1 MNLFETVRTNVKA
14 VDVVLMAGFQPNR
27 SKMICCP
34 FHNDK
39 HPSMKVD
46 RRYFCFGCGVKG
58 DAVDFVANY
67 YGLSLKEAAEKII
80 SDFGLTYN
88 NTGYAEGVRKPI
100 AAKRSEYQIW
110 AEKKQ
115 ELFAHLS
122 RLHEQ
127 LRKMKIEYA
136 PKEREDSEWSPLF
149 VMVTKELTYV
159 EYLYD
164 YCMFE
169 AKISQDSV
177 SLLVLL
183 MWLIFCH
190 WIGVE
195 TEDSYRLCVMLPRQR
210 CIFWRMKLRHERILS
225 RCGRK

>member
-46 RRYFCFGCGVKG
+46 RRYFCFGCGAKG
-58 DAVDFVANY
+58 DAVDFVANC

-80 SDFGLTYN
+80 SDFGLTYD
-88 NTGYAEGVRKPI
+88 NTGYSEGVRKPI

-149 VMVTKELTYV
+149 VMAAKELTYV
-159 EYLYD
+159 DYLYD

-169 AKISQDSV
+169 A
-177 SLLVLL
+177 
-183 MWLIFCH
+183 
-190 WIGVE
+190 
-195 TEDSYRLCVMLPRQR
+195 TEDELKQKIEEITKEL
-210 CIFWRMKLRHERILS
+210 ERIEKRIYDTESGIGGPDDGQIRERLAV
-225 RCGRK
+225 

>member
-1 MNLFETVRTNVKA
+1 MNLFETVRTNVKTI
-14 VDVVLMAGFQPNR
+14 DVVLMTGFQPNR

-127 LRKMKIEYA
+127 LREMKMRYA
-136 PKEREDSEWSPLF
+136 PKDREDSEWSPLF
-149 VMVTKELTYV
+149 VMAAKELTYV

-169 AKISQDSV
+169 ATEEELKRKIDEITKE
-177 SLLVLL
+177 
-183 MWLIFCH
+183 MEKI
-190 WIGVE
+190 E
-195 TEDSYRLCVMLPRQR
+195 KRMYDTESGISGSDAGQIRERLAV
-210 CIFWRMKLRHERILS
+210 
-225 RCGRK
+225 

>member
-14 VDVVLMAGFQPNR
+14 IDVVLMAGFQPNR

-46 RRYFCFGCGVKG
+46 RRYFCFGCGAKG
-58 DAVDFVANY
+58 DAIDFVSNY
-67 YGLSLKEAAEKII
+67 YGLRLKEAAEKIA
-80 SDFGLTYN
+80 SDFALTYD
-88 NTGYAEGVRKPI
+88 NTRYSEGVRKPI

-110 AEKKQ
+110 AEKKR
-115 ELFAHLS
+115 ELFAYLS

-127 LRKMKIEYA
+127 LREMKMKYA
-136 PKEREDSEWSPLF
+136 PKDREDSEWSPLF
-149 VMVTKELTYV
+149 VMAAKELTYV

-169 AKISQDSV
+169 ATEEELKRKIDEITKE
-177 SLLVLL
+177 
-183 MWLIFCH
+183 MEKI
-190 WIGVE
+190 E
-195 TEDSYRLCVMLPRQR
+195 KRMYDTESGISGSDAGQIRERLAV
-210 CIFWRMKLRHERILS
+210 
-225 RCGRK
+225 

>member
-14 VDVVLMAGFQPNR
+14 IDVVLMAGFQPNR

-100 AAKRSEYQIW
+100 AAKRSVYQIW

-127 LRKMKIEYA
+127 LREMKMRYA
-136 PKEREDSEWSPLF
+136 PKDREDSEWSPLF
-149 VMVTKELTYV
+149 VMAAKELTYV
-159 EYLYD
+159 DYLYD

-169 AKISQDSV
+169 AAEDELKLKIDEITKE
-177 SLLVLL
+177 
-183 MWLIFCH
+183 MEKI
-190 WIGVE
+190 E
-195 TEDSYRLCVMLPRQR
+195 KRMYDTESGISGSDAGQIRERLAV
-210 CIFWRMKLRHERILS
+210 
-225 RCGRK
+225 

>member
-14 VDVVLMAGFQPNR
+14 IDVALMTGFQPNR

-127 LRKMKIEYA
+127 LREMKMRYA
-136 PKEREDSEWSPLF
+136 PKDREDSEWSPLF
-149 VMVTKELTYV
+149 VMAAKELTYV

-169 AKISQDSV
+169 ATEEELKRKIDEITKE
-177 SLLVLL
+177 
-183 MWLIFCH
+183 MEKI
-190 WIGVE
+190 E
-195 TEDSYRLCVMLPRQR
+195 KRMYDTESGISGPDAGQIRERLAV
-210 CIFWRMKLRHERILS
+210 
-225 RCGRK
+225 

>member
-14 VDVVLMAGFQPNR
+14 IDVVLMAGFQPNR

-46 RRYFCFGCGVKG
+46 RRYFCFGCGARG
-58 DAVDFVANY
+58 DAIDFVSNY
-67 YGLSLKEAAEKII
+67 YGLRLKEAAEKIA
-80 SDFGLTYN
+80 SDFGLNYD
-88 NTGYAEGVRKPI
+88 NTGYSEGVRKPI

-110 AEKKQ
+110 AEKKR

-169 AKISQDSV
+169 ATEEELKRKIDEITKE
-177 SLLVLL
+177 
-183 MWLIFCH
+183 MEKI
-190 WIGVE
+190 E
-195 TEDSYRLCVMLPRQR
+195 KRMYDTESGISGSDAGKIRERLAV
-210 CIFWRMKLRHERILS
+210 
-225 RCGRK
+225 

>member
-14 VDVVLMAGFQPNR
+14 IDVVLMAGFQPNR

-46 RRYFCFGCGVKG
+46 RRYFCFGCGAKG
-58 DAVDFVANY
+58 DSVDFVANY
-67 YGLSLKEAAEKII
+67 YGLSLKEAAEKIA
-80 SDFGLTYN
+80 SDFGLTYD
-88 NTGYAEGVRKPI
+88 NTGYSEGVRKPI
-100 AAKRSEYQIW
+100 AAQRSEYQIW

-169 AKISQDSV
+169 ATEDELKQKIEEITKE
-177 SLLVLL
+177 LER
-183 MWLIFCH
+183 IEKR
-190 WIGVE
+190 IYE
-195 TEDSYRLCVMLPRQR
+195 TESGISGSDAGQIRERLAV
-210 CIFWRMKLRHERILS
+210 
-225 RCGRK
+225 

>member
-14 VDVVLMAGFQPNR
+14 IDVVLMAGFQPNR

-46 RRYFCFGCGVKG
+46 RRYFCFGCGARG
-58 DAVDFVANY
+58 DAIDFVSNY

-80 SDFGLTYN
+80 SDFGLPYN
-88 NTGYAEGVRKPI
+88 NTGYAGGVRKPI

-127 LRKMKIEYA
+127 LREMKMRYA
-136 PKEREDSEWSPLF
+136 PKDREDSEWSPLF
-149 VMVTKELTYV
+149 VMAAKELTYV
-159 EYLYD
+159 EHLYD

-169 AKISQDSV
+169 ATEEELKRKIDEITRE
-177 SLLVLL
+177 
-183 MWLIFCH
+183 MKKI
-190 WIGVE
+190 E
-195 TEDSYRLCVMLPRQR
+195 KRMYDTESGISGSDAGQIRERLAV
-210 CIFWRMKLRHERILS
+210 
-225 RCGRK
+225 

>member
-1 MNLFETVRTNVKA
+1 MNLFATVRTNVKA
-14 VDVVLMAGFQPNR
+14 IDVVLMTGFQPNR

-39 HPSMKVD
+39 HPSMQVD
-46 RRYFCFGCGVKG
+46 RRYFCFGCGAKG
-58 DAVDFVANY
+58 DAVDFVANC

-127 LRKMKIEYA
+127 LREMKMRYA
-136 PKEREDSEWSPLF
+136 PKDREDSEWSPLF
-149 VMVTKELTYV
+149 VMAAKELTYV
-159 EYLYD
+159 DYLYD

-169 AKISQDSV
+169 A
-177 SLLVLL
+177 
-183 MWLIFCH
+183 
-190 WIGVE
+190 
-195 TEDSYRLCVMLPRQR
+195 TEDELKLKIDEITKEMEKIEKRMYDTESGISGSDAGQIRERLAV
-210 CIFWRMKLRHERILS
+210 
-225 RCGRK
+225 

>member
-39 HPSMKVD
+39 HPSMKVG
-46 RRYFCFGCGVKG
+46 RRYFCFGCGAKG
-58 DAVDFVANY
+58 DAVDFEANY

-127 LRKMKIEYA
+127 LREMKMKYA
-136 PKEREDSEWSPLF
+136 PKDREDSEWSPLF
-149 VMVTKELTYV
+149 VMAAKELTYV
-159 EYLYD
+159 DYLYD

-169 AKISQDSV
+169 A
-177 SLLVLL
+177 
-183 MWLIFCH
+183 
-190 WIGVE
+190 
-195 TEDSYRLCVMLPRQR
+195 TEDELKLKIDELTKEMEKIEKRMYDTESGISGSDAGQIRERLAV
-210 CIFWRMKLRHERILS
+210 
-225 RCGRK
+225 

>member
-1 MNLFETVRTNVKA
+1 MNLFESVRTNVKA
-14 VDVVLMAGFQPNR
+14 IDVVLMAGFQPNR

-46 RRYFCFGCGVKG
+46 RRYFCFGCGAKG
-58 DAVDFVANY
+58 DAIDFVSNY
-67 YGLSLKEAAEKII
+67 YGLRLKEAAEKIA
-80 SDFGLTYN
+80 SDFGLTYD
-88 NTGYAEGVRKPI
+88 NTGYSEGVRKPI

-127 LRKMKIEYA
+127 LREMKMRYA
-136 PKEREDSEWSPLF
+136 PKDREDSEWSPLF
-149 VMVTKELTYV
+149 VMAAKELTYV

-169 AKISQDSV
+169 ATEEELKRKIDEITKE
-177 SLLVLL
+177 
-183 MWLIFCH
+183 MEKI
-190 WIGVE
+190 E
-195 TEDSYRLCVMLPRQR
+195 KRMYDTESGISGSDAGQIRERLAV
-210 CIFWRMKLRHERILS
+210 
-225 RCGRK
+225 

>member
-46 RRYFCFGCGVKG
+46 RRYFCFGCGAKG

-80 SDFGLTYN
+80 SDFGLNYD
-88 NTGYAEGVRKPI
+88 NTGYSEGVRKPI

-127 LRKMKIEYA
+127 LREMKMRYA
-136 PKEREDSEWSPLF
+136 PKDREDSEWSPLF
-149 VMVTKELTYV
+149 VMAAKEFAYV
-159 EYLYD
+159 DYLYD

-169 AKISQDSV
+169 A
-177 SLLVLL
+177 
-183 MWLIFCH
+183 
-190 WIGVE
+190 
-195 TEDSYRLCVMLPRQR
+195 TEDELKQKIEEITKELEKIEKRMYDTESGISGSDAGQIRERLAV
-210 CIFWRMKLRHERILS
+210 
-225 RCGRK
+225 

>member
-39 HPSMKVD
+39 HPSMQVD
-46 RRYFCFGCGVKG
+46 RRYFCFGCGAKG
-58 DAVDFVANY
+58 DAVDFVANC

-127 LRKMKIEYA
+127 LRKMKMRYA
-136 PKEREDSEWSPLF
+136 PKDREDSEWSPLF
-149 VMVTKELTYV
+149 VMAAKELTYV

-169 AKISQDSV
+169 ATEEELKRKIDEITKE
-177 SLLVLL
+177 
-183 MWLIFCH
+183 MEKI
-190 WIGVE
+190 E
-195 TEDSYRLCVMLPRQR
+195 KRMYDTESGISGSDAGQIRERLAV
-210 CIFWRMKLRHERILS
+210 
-225 RCGRK
+225 

>member
-67 YGLSLKEAAEKII
+67 YGLSLKEAAERII

-127 LRKMKIEYA
+127 LREMKMRYA
-136 PKEREDSEWSPLF
+136 PKDREDSEWSPLF
-149 VMVTKELTYV
+149 VMAAKELTYV

-169 AKISQDSV
+169 ATEEELKRKIDEITKE
-177 SLLVLL
+177 
-183 MWLIFCH
+183 MEKI
-190 WIGVE
+190 E
-195 TEDSYRLCVMLPRQR
+195 KRMYDTESGISGSDAGQIRERLAV
-210 CIFWRMKLRHERILS
+210 
-225 RCGRK
+225 

>member
-14 VDVVLMAGFQPNR
+14 IDVVSMAGLKPNR

-46 RRYFCFGCGVKG
+46 RRYFCFGCGAKG
-58 DAVDFVANY
+58 DAIDFVSNY

-80 SDFGLTYN
+80 SDFGLTYHN
-88 NTGYAEGVRKPI
+88 IGYAEGVRKPI

-115 ELFAHLS
+115 ELFAYLS

-127 LRKMKIEYA
+127 LREMKMKYA
-136 PKEREDSEWSPLF
+136 PKDREDSEWSPLF
-149 VMVTKELTYV
+149 VMAAKELTYV

-169 AKISQDSV
+169 ATEEELKRKIDEITKE
-177 SLLVLL
+177 
-183 MWLIFCH
+183 MEKI
-190 WIGVE
+190 E
-195 TEDSYRLCVMLPRQR
+195 KRMYDTESGISGSDAGQIRERLAV
-210 CIFWRMKLRHERILS
+210 
-225 RCGRK
+225 

>member
-127 LRKMKIEYA
+127 LREMKMRYA
-136 PKEREDSEWSPLF
+136 PKDREDSEWSPLF
-149 VMVTKELTYV
+149 VMAAKELTYV

-169 AKISQDSV
+169 ATEEELKRKIDEITKE
-177 SLLVLL
+177 LEK
-183 MWLIFCH
+183 IEKR
-190 WIGVE
+190 IYD
-195 TEDSYRLCVMLPRQR
+195 TESGISGSDAGQIRERLAV
-210 CIFWRMKLRHERILS
+210 
-225 RCGRK
+225 

>member
-100 AAKRSEYQIW
+100 AAKGSEYQIW

-127 LRKMKIEYA
+127 LREMKMRYA
-136 PKEREDSEWSPLF
+136 PKDREDSEWSPLF
-149 VMVTKELTYV
+149 VMAAKELTYV

-169 AKISQDSV
+169 ATEEELKRKIDEITKE
-177 SLLVLL
+177 
-183 MWLIFCH
+183 MEKI
-190 WIGVE
+190 E
-195 TEDSYRLCVMLPRQR
+195 KRMYDTESGISGSDAGQIRERLAV
-210 CIFWRMKLRHERILS
+210 
-225 RCGRK
+225 

>member
-14 VDVVLMAGFQPNR
+14 IDVVLMAGFQPNR

-46 RRYFCFGCGVKG
+46 RRYFCFGCGAKG
-58 DAVDFVANY
+58 DAVDFVSNY
-67 YGLSLKEAAEKII
+67 FALSLKEAAEKIA
-80 SDFGLTYN
+80 SDFGLNYD
-88 NTGYAEGVRKPI
+88 NTGYSEGVRKPI

-127 LRKMKIEYA
+127 LREMKMEYA
-136 PKEREDSEWSPLF
+136 PKDREDSEWSPLF
-149 VMVTKELTYV
+149 VMAAKELTYV
-159 EYLYD
+159 DYLYD

-169 AKISQDSV
+169 A
-177 SLLVLL
+177 
-183 MWLIFCH
+183 
-190 WIGVE
+190 
-195 TEDSYRLCVMLPRQR
+195 TEDELKQKIEEITKELEKIEKRIYDTESGISGSDAGQIRERLAV
-210 CIFWRMKLRHERILS
+210 
-225 RCGRK
+225 

>member
-80 SDFGLTYN
+80 SDFGLPYN
-88 NTGYAEGVRKPI
+88 NTGYAEGARKPI
-100 AAKRSEYQIW
+100 AAQRSEYQIW

-127 LRKMKIEYA
+127 LREMKMRYA
-136 PKEREDSEWSPLF
+136 PKDREDSEWSPLF
-149 VMVTKELTYV
+149 VMAAKELTYV

-169 AKISQDSV
+169 ATEEELKRKIDEITKE
-177 SLLVLL
+177 
-183 MWLIFCH
+183 MEKI
-190 WIGVE
+190 E
-195 TEDSYRLCVMLPRQR
+195 KRMYDTESGISGSDAGQIRERLAV
-210 CIFWRMKLRHERILS
+210 
-225 RCGRK
+225 

>member
-14 VDVVLMAGFQPNR
+14 IDVVLMAGFQPNR

-127 LRKMKIEYA
+127 LREMKMRYA
-136 PKEREDSEWSPLF
+136 PKDREDSEWSPLF
-149 VMVTKELTYV
+149 VMAAKELTYV

-169 AKISQDSV
+169 A
-177 SLLVLL
+177 
-183 MWLIFCH
+183 
-190 WIGVE
+190 
-195 TEDSYRLCVMLPRQR
+195 TEDELKRKIDEITKELEKIEKRIYDTESGISGSDAGQIRERLAV
-210 CIFWRMKLRHERILS
+210 
-225 RCGRK
+225 

>member
-14 VDVVLMAGFQPNR
+14 IDVVLMAGFQPNR

-46 RRYFCFGCGVKG
+46 RRYFCFGCGARG
-58 DAVDFVANY
+58 DTIDFVSNY
-67 YGLSLKEAAEKII
+67 YGLSLKEAAEKIA
-80 SDFGLTYN
+80 SDFGLTYD
-88 NTGYAEGVRKPI
+88 NTGYSEGVRKPI

-127 LRKMKIEYA
+127 LREMKMRYA
-136 PKEREDSEWSPLF
+136 PKDREDSEWSPLF
-149 VMVTKELTYV
+149 VMAAKELTYV
-159 EYLYD
+159 EHLYD

-169 AKISQDSV
+169 ATEEELKRKIDEITRE
-177 SLLVLL
+177 
-183 MWLIFCH
+183 MKKI
-190 WIGVE
+190 E
-195 TEDSYRLCVMLPRQR
+195 KRMYDTESGISGSDAGQIRERLAV
-210 CIFWRMKLRHERILS
+210 
-225 RCGRK
+225 

>member
-14 VDVVLMAGFQPNR
+14 IDVVLMTGFQPNR

-46 RRYFCFGCGVKG
+46 RRYFCFGCGAKG

-67 YGLSLKEAAEKII
+67 YGLSLKEAAEKIA
-80 SDFGLTYN
+80 SDFALTYD
-88 NTGYAEGVRKPI
+88 NTGYSEGVRKPI

-110 AEKKQ
+110 AEKKR
-115 ELFAHLS
+115 ELFAYLS

-127 LRKMKIEYA
+127 LREMKMKYA
-136 PKEREDSEWSPLF
+136 PKDREDSEWSPLF
-149 VMVTKELTYV
+149 VLAAKEFAYV
-159 EYLYD
+159 DYLYD

-169 AKISQDSV
+169 A
-177 SLLVLL
+177 
-183 MWLIFCH
+183 
-190 WIGVE
+190 
-195 TEDSYRLCVMLPRQR
+195 TEDELKQKIEEITKELEKIEKRIYDTESGISGSDAGQIRERLAV
-210 CIFWRMKLRHERILS
+210 
-225 RCGRK
+225 

>member
-58 DAVDFVANY
+58 AAVDFVANY

-127 LRKMKIEYA
+127 LREMKMRYA
-136 PKEREDSEWSPLF
+136 PKDREDSEWSPIF
-149 VMVTKELTYV
+149 VMAAKELTYV

-169 AKISQDSV
+169 ATEEELKRKIDEITKE
-177 SLLVLL
+177 
-183 MWLIFCH
+183 MEKI
-190 WIGVE
+190 E
-195 TEDSYRLCVMLPRQR
+195 KRMYDTESGISGSDAGQIRERLAV
-210 CIFWRMKLRHERILS
+210 
-225 RCGRK
+225 

>member
-46 RRYFCFGCGVKG
+46 RRYFCFGCGAKG

-127 LRKMKIEYA
+127 LREMKMKYA
-136 PKEREDSEWSPLF
+136 PKDREDSEWSPLF
-149 VMVTKELTYV
+149 VMAAKELTYV

-169 AKISQDSV
+169 ATEEELKRKIDEITKE
-177 SLLVLL
+177 
-183 MWLIFCH
+183 MEKI
-190 WIGVE
+190 E
-195 TEDSYRLCVMLPRQR
+195 KRMYDTESGISGSDAGQIRERLAV
-210 CIFWRMKLRHERILS
+210 
-225 RCGRK
+225 

>member
-14 VDVVLMAGFQPNR
+14 IDVVLMAGVQPNR

-46 RRYFCFGCGVKG
+46 RRYFCFGCGAKG
-58 DAVDFVANY
+58 DAVDFVANC

-80 SDFGLTYN
+80 SDFGLTYHN
-88 NTGYAEGVRKPI
+88 IGYAEGVRKPI

-127 LRKMKIEYA
+127 LREMKMRYA
-136 PKEREDSEWSPLF
+136 PKDREDSEWSPLF
-149 VMVTKELTYV
+149 VMAAKELTYV

-169 AKISQDSV
+169 ATEEKLKRKIDEITKE
-177 SLLVLL
+177 
-183 MWLIFCH
+183 MEKI
-190 WIGVE
+190 E
-195 TEDSYRLCVMLPRQR
+195 KRMYDTESGISGSDAG
-210 CIFWRMKLRHERILS
+210 KLRERLAV
-225 RCGRK
+225 

>member
-127 LRKMKIEYA
+127 LREMKMRYA
-136 PKEREDSEWSPLF
+136 PKDREDSEWSPIF
-149 VMVTKELTYV
+149 VMAAKELTYV

-169 AKISQDSV
+169 ATEEELKRKIDEITKE
-177 SLLVLL
+177 
-183 MWLIFCH
+183 MEKI
-190 WIGVE
+190 E
-195 TEDSYRLCVMLPRQR
+195 KRMYDTESGISGSDAGQIRERLAV
-210 CIFWRMKLRHERILS
+210 
-225 RCGRK
+225 

>member
-46 RRYFCFGCGVKG
+46 RRYFCFGCGAKG
-58 DAVDFVANY
+58 DAIDFVSNY
-67 YGLSLKEAAEKII
+67 YGLRLKEAAEKIA
-80 SDFGLTYN
+80 SDFGLNYD
-88 NTGYAEGVRKPI
+88 NTGYSEGVRKPI

-110 AEKKQ
+110 AEKKR

-127 LRKMKIEYA
+127 LREMKIEYA
-136 PKEREDSEWSPLF
+136 PKDREDSEWSPLF
-149 VMVTKELTYV
+149 VMAAKELTYV
-159 EYLYD
+159 DYLYD

-169 AKISQDSV
+169 A
-177 SLLVLL
+177 
-183 MWLIFCH
+183 
-190 WIGVE
+190 
-195 TEDSYRLCVMLPRQR
+195 TEDELKQKIEEITKELEKIEKRIYDTESGIGGPDAGQIRERLAV
-210 CIFWRMKLRHERILS
+210 
-225 RCGRK
+225 

>member
-115 ELFAHLS
+115 ELFANLS
-122 RLHEQ
+122 RLHKQ
-127 LRKMKIEYA
+127 LREMKMKYV
-136 PKEREDSEWSPLF
+136 PKDREDSEWSPLF
-149 VMVTKELTYV
+149 VMAAKELTYV

-169 AKISQDSV
+169 ATEEELKRKIDEITKE
-177 SLLVLL
+177 
-183 MWLIFCH
+183 MEKI
-190 WIGVE
+190 E
-195 TEDSYRLCVMLPRQR
+195 KRMYDTESGISGSDAGQIRERLAV
-210 CIFWRMKLRHERILS
+210 
-225 RCGRK
+225 

>member
-1 MNLFETVRTNVKA
+1 
-14 VDVVLMAGFQPNR
+14 
-27 SKMICCP
+27 
-34 FHNDK
+34 
-39 HPSMKVD
+39 MKVD

-127 LRKMKIEYA
+127 LREMKMRYA
-136 PKEREDSEWSPLF
+136 PKDREDSEWSPLF
-149 VMVTKELTYV
+149 VMAAKELTYV

-169 AKISQDSV
+169 ATEEELKRKIDEITKE
-177 SLLVLL
+177 
-183 MWLIFCH
+183 MEKI
-190 WIGVE
+190 E
-195 TEDSYRLCVMLPRQR
+195 KRMYDTESGISGSDAGQIRERLAV
-210 CIFWRMKLRHERILS
+210 
-225 RCGRK
+225 

>member
-39 HPSMKVD
+39 HTSMKVD

-127 LRKMKIEYA
+127 LREMKMRYA
-136 PKEREDSEWSPLF
+136 PKDREDSEWSPLF
-149 VMVTKELTYV
+149 VMAAKELTYV

-169 AKISQDSV
+169 ATEEELKRKIDEITKE
-177 SLLVLL
+177 
-183 MWLIFCH
+183 MEKI
-190 WIGVE
+190 E
-195 TEDSYRLCVMLPRQR
+195 KRMYDTESGISGSDAGQIRERLAV
-210 CIFWRMKLRHERILS
+210 
-225 RCGRK
+225 

>member
-39 HPSMKVD
+39 HPSMQVD
-46 RRYFCFGCGVKG
+46 RRYFCFGCGAKG
-58 DAVDFVANY
+58 DAVDFVANC

-122 RLHEQ
+122 RLYEQ
-127 LRKMKIEYA
+127 LREMKMRYA
-136 PKEREDSEWSPLF
+136 PKDREDSEWSPLF
-149 VMVTKELTYV
+149 VMAAKELTYV

-169 AKISQDSV
+169 ATEEELKRKIDEITKE
-177 SLLVLL
+177 
-183 MWLIFCH
+183 MEKI
-190 WIGVE
+190 E
-195 TEDSYRLCVMLPRQR
+195 KRMYDTESGISGSDVGQIRERLAV
-210 CIFWRMKLRHERILS
+210 
-225 RCGRK
+225 